1 MGKLLKRK
9 DEIDL
14 ALHIES
20 NYIFAGKEFTY
31 EQLAKEYGVSVNL
44 IEKIAAIRKWEE
56 KLDKLHKIIQEQ
68 TFIYTIAANF
78 PDLAYINDQIS
89 KTEEAVNKIEST
101 VQAQLRNNDDLKP
114 RDLESISRT
123 IRCTYDL
130 KMDIL
135 EQKQLL
141 IEKAKARVS
150 QLQDADN
157 TKELSP
163 QDIILKLQT
172 YLETSASPS
181 RE

>member
-14 ALHIES
+14 ALSIES
-20 NYIFAGKEFTY
+20 NYIFTGKDFTY
-31 EQLAKEYGVSVNL
+31 EELAREYGVSVNL
-44 IEKIAAIRKWEE
+44 IEKIAATRKWDE
-56 KLDKLHKIIQEQ
+56 KLNKLHKIIQEQ
-68 TFIYTIAANF
+68 AFIYTIAANF
-78 PDLAYINDQIS
+78 PDLAYINDQIN
-89 KTEEAVNKIEST
+89 KTEEAVNRIEST
-101 VQAQLRNNDDLKP
+101 VQAQLQNNDDLKP
-114 RDLESISRT
+114 RDLESIART

-130 KMDIL
+130 KLDIL

-150 QLQDADN
+150 QLQDAEN

-163 QDIILKLQT
+163 QEIILKLQT
-172 YLETSASPS
+172 YLETTTSAP